1 MINKILPVLLLI
13 VASSSL
19 IFSQD
24 EVQKD
29 EMDILKPSKAA
40 FYSAVLPGMG
50 QIYNNKAWKVP
61 IVYAA
66 IGVSAYAYDFNKK
79 KFWSYRDAYKRR
91 KAGFT
96 DDEYQGIII
105 NDDRLL
111 DGQDFHKKYK
121 DLSMVFIV
129 GFYFL
134 NILDANIDAH
144 LLDFNV
150 NEDLSFKPY
159 FENDELFNPN
169 IGLKI
174 KISL

>member
-1 MINKILPVLLLI
+1 MNNRFIIIYFLFFFFTNLM
-13 VASSSL
+13 
-19 IFSQD
+19 FSQ
-24 EVQKD
+24 EENSKN
-29 EMDILKPSKAA
+29 EIDILRPSKAA
-40 FYSAVLPGMG
+40 FYSAVIPGLG
-50 QIYNNKAWKVP
+50 QIYNKKAWKVP

-66 IGVSAYAYDFNKK
+66 IGISGYSYDYNRK

-96 DDEYQGIII
+96 DDQYQGIII

-121 DLSMVFIV
+121 DLSMVFLV

-150 NEDLSFKPY
+150 NENLSFEPY
-159 FENDELFNPN
+159 FENDIVFEQS
-169 IGLKI
+169 IGLKV
-174 KISL
+174 KMNL

>member
-1 MINKILPVLLLI
+1 MNNKFF
-13 VASSSL
+13 L
-19 IFSQD
+19 IFFITFLSLFSYSQ
-24 EVQKD
+24 EEGSNSQI
-29 EMDILKPSKAA
+29 DILRPSKAA
-40 FYSAVLPGMG
+40 FYSAVLPGLG
-50 QIYNNKAWKVP
+50 QIYNKKAWKVP

-66 IGVSAYAYDFNKK
+66 IGISGYSYDFNKK

-91 KAGFT
+91 KAGYT
-96 DDEYQGIII
+96 DDQYQGIII

-121 DLSMVFIV
+121 DLSMVFLV

-150 NEDLSFKPY
+150 DENLSFQPY
-159 FENDELFNPN
+159 FENDAIFNQN
-169 IGLKI
+169 LGIKLKI
-174 KISL
+174 TL

>member
-1 MINKILPVLLLI
+1 MNSNLFSILLI
-13 VASSSL
+13 IISNSL

-24 EVQKD
+24 TNKTNEI
-29 EMDILKPSKAA
+29 DILRPSKAA
-40 FYSAVLPGMG
+40 FYSAVLPGLG
-50 QIYNNKAWKVP
+50 QIYNKKAWKVP

-66 IGVSAYAYDFNKK
+66 IGISAYSYDFNKK
-79 KFWSYRDAYKRR
+79 KFWSYRDAYKKR
-91 KAGFT
+91 KAGFN

-150 NEDLSFKPY
+150 NENLSFKPY
-159 FENDELFNPN
+159 FENDQIFNSN
-169 IGLKI
+169 IGVKI

>member
-1 MINKILPVLLLI
+1 MNSKLFSILLI
-13 VASSSL
+13 IIYNSL
-19 IFSQD
+19 LFSQD
-24 EVQKD
+24 TNKTNEI
-29 EMDILKPSKAA
+29 DILRPSKAA
-40 FYSAVLPGMG
+40 FYSAILPGLG
-50 QIYNNKAWKVP
+50 QIYNKKAWKVP

-66 IGVSAYAYDFNKK
+66 IGISAYSYDFNKK
-79 KFWSYRDAYKRR
+79 KFWSYRDAYKKR
-91 KAGFT
+91 KAGFN

-150 NEDLSFKPY
+150 NENLSFKPY
-159 FENDELFNPN
+159 FENNQIFNSN
-169 IGLKI
+169 IGVKI

>member
-1 MINKILPVLLLI
+1 MNHKFF
-13 VASSSL
+13 L
-19 IFSQD
+19 IFSI
-24 EVQKD
+24 
-29 EMDILKPSKAA
+29 ILVSVLSYSQEEESNSQIDVLRPSKAS
-40 FYSAVLPGMG
+40 FYSAVLPGLG
-50 QIYNNKAWKVP
+50 QIYNKKAWKVP

-66 IGVSAYAYDFNKK
+66 IGISGYSYDFNKK

-91 KAGFT
+91 KAGYT
-96 DDEYQGIII
+96 DDQYQGIII

-121 DLSMVFIV
+121 DLSMVFLV

-150 NEDLSFKPY
+150 DENLSFQPY
-159 FENDELFNPN
+159 FENDAIFNQN
-169 IGLKI
+169 LGIKLKI
-174 KISL
+174 TL

>member
-1 MINKILPVLLLI
+1 MNHKFF
-13 VASSSL
+13 L
-19 IFSQD
+19 IFCIILVSVFSYSQ
-24 EVQKD
+24 EEESNSQI
-29 EMDILKPSKAA
+29 DILRPSKAA
-40 FYSAVLPGMG
+40 FYSAVLPGLG
-50 QIYNNKAWKVP
+50 QIYNKKAWKVP

-66 IGVSAYAYDFNKK
+66 IGISGYSYDFNKK

-91 KAGFT
+91 KAGYT
-96 DDEYQGIII
+96 DDQYQGIII

-121 DLSMVFIV
+121 DLSMVFLV

-150 NEDLSFKPY
+150 DENLSFQPY
-159 FENDELFNPN
+159 FENDAIFNQN
-169 IGLKI
+169 LGIKLKI
-174 KISL
+174 TL

>member
-1 MINKILPVLLLI
+1 MTNNFFSLLLLFFI
-13 VASSSL
+13 SNNL
-19 IFSQD
+19 IFSQEKD
-24 EVQKD
+24 QKK
-29 EMDILKPSKAA
+29 EIDILRPSKAA
-40 FYSAVLPGMG
+40 FYSAVLPGLG
-50 QIYNNKAWKVP
+50 QVYNKKAWKVP

-96 DDEYQGIII
+96 DDQFQGRII

-121 DLSMVFIV
+121 DLSMVFLV

-150 NEDLSFKPY
+150 DEDLSFQPY
-159 FENDELFNPN
+159 FENDHFFNSN
-169 IGLKI
+169 VGLKI
-174 KISL
+174 KINL

>member
-1 MINKILPVLLLI
+1 MIRKLSLFFLLVLLSNYTKSQEI
-13 VASSSL
+13 V
-19 IFSQD
+19 
-24 EVQKD
+24 ENYNRN
-29 EMDILKPSKAA
+29 ILRPSKAA
-40 FYSAVLPGMG
+40 FYSAVLPGLG
-50 QIYNNKAWKVP
+50 QIYNKKAWKVP

-66 IGVSAYAYDFNKK
+66 IGISGYSYDFNKK

-91 KAGFT
+91 KAGYS
-96 DDEYQGIII
+96 DDQYQGIII

-121 DLSMVFIV
+121 DLSMVFLV

-150 NEDLSFKPY
+150 DENLSFEPY
-159 FENDELFNPN
+159 FENDAIFNQN
-169 IGLKI
+169 LGIKLKI
-174 KISL
+174 TL

>member
-1 MINKILPVLLLI
+1 MNHKFF
-13 VASSSL
+13 L
-19 IFSQD
+19 IFSITFLSVFSYSQ
-24 EVQKD
+24 ERGSNSQI
-29 EMDILKPSKAA
+29 DILRPSKAA
-40 FYSAVLPGMG
+40 FYSAVLPGLG
-50 QIYNNKAWKVP
+50 QIYNKKAWKVP

-66 IGVSAYAYDFNKK
+66 IGISGYSYDFNKK

-91 KAGFT
+91 KAGYS
-96 DDEYQGIII
+96 DDQYQGIII

-121 DLSMVFIV
+121 DLSMVFLV

-150 NEDLSFKPY
+150 DENLSFEPY
-159 FENDELFNPN
+159 FENDAIFNQN
-169 IGLKI
+169 LGIKLKI
-174 KISL
+174 TL

>member
-1 MINKILPVLLLI
+1 MNHKFF
-13 VASSSL
+13 L
-19 IFSQD
+19 IFSITFLSVFSYSQD
-24 EVQKD
+24 EKSNSQI
-29 EMDILKPSKAA
+29 DILRPSKAA
-40 FYSAVLPGMG
+40 FYSAVLPGLG
-50 QIYNNKAWKVP
+50 QIYNKKAWKVP

-66 IGVSAYAYDFNKK
+66 IGISGYSYDFNKK

-91 KAGFT
+91 KAGYS
-96 DDEYQGIII
+96 DDQYQGIII

-121 DLSMVFIV
+121 DLSMVFLV

-150 NEDLSFKPY
+150 DENLSFEPY
-159 FENDELFNPN
+159 FENDAIFNQN
-169 IGLKI
+169 LGIKLKI
-174 KISL
+174 TL

>member
-1 MINKILPVLLLI
+1 MHIKE
-13 VASSSL
+13 A
-19 IFSQD
+19 
-24 EVQKD
+24 
-29 EMDILKPSKAA
+29 
-40 FYSAVLPGMG
+40 
-50 QIYNNKAWKVP
+50 
-61 IVYAA
+61 
-66 IGVSAYAYDFNKK
+66 
-79 KFWSYRDAYKRR
+79 

-129 GFYFL
+129 GFIL

-169 IGLKI
+169 IGLKKLKLAYKMNVTI
-174 KISL
+174 IGYGKMGKEIENVLISKRS

>member
-1 MINKILPVLLLI
+1 MPGKSFPSKYSKNAPPAVDKCEKESLLLLFFI
-13 VASSSL
+13 
-19 IFSQD
+19 
-24 EVQKD
+24 
-29 EMDILKPSKAA
+29 AA
-40 FYSAVLPGMG
+40 
-50 QIYNNKAWKVP
+50 KVSP
-61 IVYAA
+61 PPKTE
-66 IGVSAYAYDFNKK
+66 F
-79 KFWSYRDAYKRR
+79 
-91 KAGFT
+91 
-96 DDEYQGIII
+96 
-105 NDDRLL
+105 
-111 DGQDFHKKYK
+111 K

-150 NEDLSFKPY
+150 DEDLSFQPY

>member
-1 MINKILPVLLLI
+1 MINKVIPVLLLI

-29 EMDILKPSKAA
+29 EIDILRPSKAA
-40 FYSAVLPGMG
+40 FYSAVLPGLG

-150 NEDLSFKPY
+150 NEDLSFK
-159 FENDELFNPN
+159 FNNKKELDEL
-169 IGLKI
+169 I
-174 KISL
+174 KKLND